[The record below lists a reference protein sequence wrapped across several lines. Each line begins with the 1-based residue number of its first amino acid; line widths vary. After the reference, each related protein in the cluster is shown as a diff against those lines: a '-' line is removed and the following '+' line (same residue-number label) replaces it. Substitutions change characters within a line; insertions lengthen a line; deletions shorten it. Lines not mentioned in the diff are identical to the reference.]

1 MAAANSQNAMADIH
15 QNLIDFFCSSEQRR
29 MDGEMKLII

>member
-15 QNLIDFFCSSEQRR
+15 QNMIDFFFFLDEAQN
-29 MDGEMKLII
+29 GEEMKLII

>member
-15 QNLIDFFCSSEQRR
+15 QNMIDFFRR
-29 MDGEMKLII
+29 KQNGEEMKLII

>member
-15 QNLIDFFCSSEQRR
+15 QNMIDFFFLDEAQN
-29 MDGEMKLII
+29 GEEMKLII

>member
-15 QNLIDFFCSSEQRR
+15 QNMIDFFLDEAQN
-29 MDGEMKLII
+29 GEEMKLII